1 MHPNQMSQAPWL
13 PPPPAAHW
21 ASSCKS
27 HNLISFHTPWVYR
40 EFSKCHVAPAHFL
53 GSKGFANVFRKA
65 RQA

>member
-1 MHPNQMSQAPWL
+1 MHPNQMSQARWL
-13 PPPPAAHW
+13 TSPPPHW

-27 HNLISFHTPWVYR
+27 HNPISFHNPWVYC

-65 RQA
+65 RRV